1 VSSGNLADETLVE
14 RIERDMEKVLQEHQA
29 EKRDDDILRQIRS
42 IQARFK
48 TNHPM
53 VK

>member
-1 VSSGNLADETLVE
+1 V
-14 RIERDMEKVLQEHQA
+14 